1 MTGYQQ
7 KLARVLDAMGGLYL
21 VDDLLSAIAE
31 DRMQSFSIGNSWAIT
46 QVNQFP
52 RAKRLQIIAAVGDMG
67 DMVALHD
74 RILDYAADINA
85 GLVSTLGRRGW
96 MPQAREHGWRLKAK
110 NYLYHKEM

>member
-1 MTGYQQ
+1 MTGYEQ

-52 RAKRLQIIAAVGDMG
+52 RAKRLQIVAAVGDMG

-74 RILDYAADINA
+74 RILEYASDINA
-85 GLVSTLGRRGW
+85 GLVSTIGRRGW
-96 MPQAREHGWRLKAK
+96 MPQAREPGWRLNAK
-110 NYLYHKEM
+110 NYLYQRDM